1 MLHIHNGDSSANT
14 AKESNMPGEHLAWRE
29 SLIFGPIVRGLREAE
44 WRTLRARHLA
54 EAYDLKFEDCE
65 KNLREQQEALSRF
78 SDHEEVVLWFEYDLF
93 CQLHLIYLLDWFA
106 RQELRT
112 TKLSLICVGSFPGI
126 DDFRGLGQL
135 DSQQL
140 ASLFPERHPV
150 TPAEFKLAS
159 KAWVAFSSPDP
170 RDVATLLAGD
180 SDMLPFLQ
188 PALRKHLERFPSA
201 YNGLGL
207 IENKALELIASGA
220 SQFGEMFPAFG
231 KAEPT
236 YGLGDAQFWL
246 LLQPLAE
253 TAQPLLTI
261 SNGDSHMPSSSSDFI
276 KASFAL
282 TEKGH
287 SVLRGEEDFIA
298 LNSIDTWLGGVH
310 LKGKEVWRWNDKQEK
325 LVRPEVGV

>member
-14 AKESNMPGEHLAWRE
+14 AKKSNMPGEHLAWRE
-29 SLIFGPIVRGLREAE
+29 ALICGPVVSGLPEAE

-65 KNLREQQEALSRF
+65 KGLREQQEALSRF
-78 SDHEEVVLWFEYDLF
+78 SAHEEVVLWFEHDLF

-106 RQELRT
+106 RHRLRKT
-112 TKLSLICVGSFPGI
+112 RLSLICVGSFPGI

-135 DSQQL
+135 DSEQL

-159 KAWVAFSSPDP
+159 KAWAAFSSPDP
-170 RDVATLLAGD
+170 RGIAALLADNSSG
-180 SDMLPFLQ
+180 LPFLL
-188 PALRKHLERFPSA
+188 PGLRKHLERFPSA

-231 KAEPT
+231 KIEPI

-246 LLQPLAE
+246 SLQPLAAA
-253 TAQPLLTI
+253 AQPLLTT
-261 SNGDSHMPSSSSDFI
+261 SNGDGHMPTSSAYFI
-276 KASFAL
+276 KTQFAL
-282 TEKGH
+282 TEKGQ
-287 SVLRGEEDFIA
+287 SVLRGQDDFIA

-310 LKGKEVWRWNDKQEK
+310 LKGKEVWRWDEKQKE
-325 LVRPEVGV
+325 LIPA